1 MINTNSGHGLG
12 AMRKTNTLKKAVSRA
27 RQSHEGAPSVP
38 KSWDDMIV
46 PAHLSVTVRGG
57 EFLAVEETTTPVSS
71 EKIVIFCSQDQKD
84 VMKTA
89 QYWVADGTFDVVSK
103 TLFSQLFIITSMSQ
117 TGVTVPT
124 LFALL
129 PNKET
134 SSYQRVFQ
142 FLRDEGVEPPE
153 SLKTD
158 FEKGIIRG
166 FLNVFPGVTVNGCD
180 THFKRALRRK
190 LTSTDIGLGS
200 LYANSEE
207 FQTLVRYIWALSLV
221 PPAMIIP
228 VWEDF
233 IQDRYNELKP
243 AFEDEAE
250 AVEDWLGY
258 VERTYI
264 GALNWRTGNRKSPMF
279 AHSLWSK
286 FAVVLENEALTS
298 NSAEGFNAALAL
310 SLPRNCSIWTLIK
323 QLQSEENTNIR
334 KLMDV
339 ALGAQNNVAT
349 NQTSSRNIARDQRRE
364 ELKSLV
370 GNYNKVTLNVYMSS
384 LIDFFNR

>member
-1 MINTNSGHGLG
+1 
-12 AMRKTNTLKKAVSRA
+12 MRKTNTLKKAVSRA

-57 EFLAVEETTTPVSS
+57 EFLAVEETTTPVSP

-221 PPAMIIP
+221 PPDMIIP

-286 FAVVLENEALTS
+286 FAVVLEDEALTS
-298 NSAEGFNAALAL
+298 NSAEGFNSALTL

>member
-1 MINTNSGHGLG
+1 
-12 AMRKTNTLKKAVSRA
+12 MRKTNTLKKALNRA

-38 KSWDDMIV
+38 KTWADMIV
-46 PAHLSVTVRGG
+46 PANLSVTVRGG
-57 EFLAVEETTTPVSS
+57 DFLAVEETKTPVSS

-142 FLRDEGVEPPE
+142 FLRDEGLAPPDN
-153 SLKTD
+153 LKTD

-166 FLNVFPGVTVNGCD
+166 FLNVFPGVNVHGCD

-190 LTSTDIGLGS
+190 LTSTEFGLGS
-200 LYANSEE
+200 LYANCQE

-221 PPAMIIP
+221 PPSKIIHI
-228 VWEDF
+228 WENF
-233 IQDRYNELKP
+233 IEDRYNQMKP
-243 AFEDEAE
+243 SFEDDAE
-250 AVEDWLGY
+250 AVEEWLGY

-279 AHSLWSK
+279 AHSIWNK
-286 FAVVLENEALTS
+286 FNVVLEDEALTS
-298 NSAEGFNAALAL
+298 NAAEGFNAALAL
-310 SLPRNCSIWTLIK
+310 SLPKNCTIWTLIK

-339 ALGAQNNVAT
+339 ALGAQNNGAT
-349 NQTSSRNIARDQRRE
+349 NLTSSRNIGRDMRRE
-364 ELKSLV
+364 EMKSLV
-370 GNYNKVTLNVYMSS
+370 ENFNNVSLNVYMSA
-384 LIDFFNR
+384 LVDFFNH

>member
-1 MINTNSGHGLG
+1 
-12 AMRKTNTLKKAVSRA
+12 MRKTNTLKKAVSRA

-180 THFKRALRRK
+180 THFKHALRRK

-286 FAVVLENEALTS
+286 FAVVLEDEALTS

>member
-1 MINTNSGHGLG
+1 
-12 AMRKTNTLKKAVSRA
+12 MRKTNTLKKAVSRA

-339 ALGAQNNVAT
+339 ALGAQYNVAT

>member
-1 MINTNSGHGLG
+1 
-12 AMRKTNTLKKAVSRA
+12 MRKTNTLKKAVSRA

-38 KSWDDMIV
+38 KSWDDMTV

-286 FAVVLENEALTS
+286 FAVVLEDEALTS

>member
-1 MINTNSGHGLG
+1 
-12 AMRKTNTLKKAVSRA
+12 MRKTNTLKKAVSRA

-71 EKIVIFCSQDQKD
+71 ERIVIFCSQDQKD

>member
-1 MINTNSGHGLG
+1 
-12 AMRKTNTLKKAVSRA
+12 MRKTNTLKKAVSRA

-117 TGVTVPT
+117 AGVTVPT

-190 LTSTDIGLGS
+190 LTSTDFGLGS

-233 IQDRYNELKP
+233 IQDMYNELKP

-286 FAVVLENEALTS
+286 FAVVLEDDALTS

-370 GNYNKVTLNVYMSS
+370 GNYNKVTLKVYMSS

>member
-1 MINTNSGHGLG
+1 
-12 AMRKTNTLKKAVSRA
+12 MRKTNTLKKAVSRA

>member
-1 MINTNSGHGLG
+1 
-12 AMRKTNTLKKAVSRA
+12 MRKINTLKKAVSRA

-57 EFLAVEETTTPVSS
+57 EFLAVEETTTPVSP

-221 PPAMIIP
+221 PPDMIIP

-286 FAVVLENEALTS
+286 FAVVLEDEALTS

-349 NQTSSRNIARDQRRE
+349 NQTSSRNMARDQRRE

>member
-1 MINTNSGHGLG
+1 M
-12 AMRKTNTLKKAVSRA
+12 
-27 RQSHEGAPSVP
+27 P

-57 EFLAVEETTTPVSS
+57 EFLAVEETTTPVSP

-221 PPAMIIP
+221 PPDMIIP

-286 FAVVLENEALTS
+286 FAVVLEDEALTS
-298 NSAEGFNAALAL
+298 NSAEGFNSALTL

-370 GNYNKVTLNVYMSS
+370 GNFSKVTLNVYMSS

>member
-1 MINTNSGHGLG
+1 
-12 AMRKTNTLKKAVSRA
+12 MRKTNTLKKAVSRA

-46 PAHLSVTVRGG
+46 PAHLSVTVRCG
-57 EFLAVEETTTPVSS
+57 EFLAVEETTTPVSP

-221 PPAMIIP
+221 PPDMIIP

-286 FAVVLENEALTS
+286 FAVVLEDEALTS

-370 GNYNKVTLNVYMSS
+370 GNFSKVTLNVYMSS

>member
-1 MINTNSGHGLG
+1 
-12 AMRKTNTLKKAVSRA
+12 MRKTNTLKKAVSRA

-57 EFLAVEETTTPVSS
+57 EFLAVEETTTPVSP

-221 PPAMIIP
+221 PPDMIIP

-286 FAVVLENEALTS
+286 FAVVLEDEALTS
-298 NSAEGFNAALAL
+298 NSAEGFNSALAL

>member
-1 MINTNSGHGLG
+1 
-12 AMRKTNTLKKAVSRA
+12 MRKTNTLKKAVSRA

-180 THFKRALRRK
+180 THFKRALRHK
-190 LTSTDIGLGS
+190 LTSTDFGLGS

-233 IQDRYNELKP
+233 IQDKYNELKP

-250 AVEDWLGY
+250 AVDDWLGY

-286 FAVVLENEALTS
+286 FAVVLEDDALTS

-339 ALGAQNNVAT
+339 ALGAQNNGAT
-349 NQTSSRNIARDQRRE
+349 NQNSSRNIARDQRKE

-370 GNYNKVTLNVYMSS
+370 GNFNNVTLSVYMSS
-384 LIDFFNR
+384 IIDFFNR

>member
-1 MINTNSGHGLG
+1 
-12 AMRKTNTLKKAVSRA
+12 MRKTNTLKKAVSRA

-286 FAVVLENEALTS
+286 FAVVLEDEALTS

>member
-1 MINTNSGHGLG
+1 
-12 AMRKTNTLKKAVSRA
+12 MRKINTLKKAVSRA

-57 EFLAVEETTTPVSS
+57 EFLAVEETTTPVSP

-221 PPAMIIP
+221 PPDMIIP

-286 FAVVLENEALTS
+286 FAVVLEDEALTS
-298 NSAEGFNAALAL
+298 NSAEGFNSALAL

-370 GNYNKVTLNVYMSS
+370 GNFSKVTLNVYMSS

>member
-1 MINTNSGHGLG
+1 
-12 AMRKTNTLKKAVSRA
+12 MRKTNTLKKAVSRA

-57 EFLAVEETTTPVSS
+57 EFLAVEETTTPVSP

-233 IQDRYNELKP
+233 IQNRYNELKP

-286 FAVVLENEALTS
+286 FAVVLEDEALTS

-370 GNYNKVTLNVYMSS
+370 GNFSKVTLNVYMSS

>member
-1 MINTNSGHGLG
+1 MT
-12 AMRKTNTLKKAVSRA
+12 
-27 RQSHEGAPSVP
+27 
-38 KSWDDMIV
+38 V

-71 EKIVIFCSQDQKD
+71 EKIVIFCSKDQKD

-89 QYWVADGTFDVVSK
+89 QFWVADGTFDVVSK

>member
-1 MINTNSGHGLG
+1 
-12 AMRKTNTLKKAVSRA
+12 
-27 RQSHEGAPSVP
+27 
-38 KSWDDMIV
+38 
-46 PAHLSVTVRGG
+46 
-57 EFLAVEETTTPVSS
+57 
-71 EKIVIFCSQDQKD
+71 
-84 VMKTA
+84 
-89 QYWVADGTFDVVSK
+89 
-103 TLFSQLFIITSMSQ
+103 
-117 TGVTVPT
+117 
-124 LFALL
+124 
-129 PNKET
+129 
-134 SSYQRVFQ
+134 
-142 FLRDEGVEPPE
+142 
-153 SLKTD
+153 
-158 FEKGIIRG
+158 
-166 FLNVFPGVTVNGCD
+166 
-180 THFKRALRRK
+180 
-190 LTSTDIGLGS
+190 
-200 LYANSEE
+200 
-207 FQTLVRYIWALSLV
+207 
-221 PPAMIIP
+221 MIIP

-286 FAVVLENEALTS
+286 FAVVLEDEALTS
-298 NSAEGFNAALAL
+298 NSAEVFNAALAL

>member
-1 MINTNSGHGLG
+1 
-12 AMRKTNTLKKAVSRA
+12 MRKTNTLKKAVSRA

-38 KSWDDMIV
+38 KSWDDMTV

-71 EKIVIFCSQDQKD
+71 EKIVIFCSKDQKD

-89 QYWVADGTFDVVSK
+89 QFWVADGTFDVVSK

-180 THFKRALRRK
+180 THFKRALRCK

-207 FQTLVRYIWALSLV
+207 FQTLVCYIWALSLV

-286 FAVVLENEALTS
+286 FAVVLEDEALTS